1 LFALTVTWITWREHE
16 TFNSTSLDMGV
27 YTQVVWNTGN
37 GYPFNTTLLANNHLH
52 LGEHL
57 ALLLLPIAPLY
68 ALVPDP
74 RLLLLIQ
81 QLVLAASGLPVYW
94 FARQRLDRVP
104 ALLVTA
110 GYLLMPTLCEVALDA
125 FYPIAFTALLTGLA
139 AAMAM
144 MGRPRLA
151 VLLALLAMLWEEE
164 AAALAF
170 GLGLFLLFRR
180 EGRRSGLALCAASA
194 GWLAVATLVVMPGF
208 HDPGT
213 TDEDARTVGEF
224 ASLRREPMVWLA
236 TLARPPES
244 CTSPPR
250 LGWGRLACA
259 AEWWLYPTGGLA
271 LLSPRTLLVDVPH
284 AAVLLLGEKDRF
296 RRHWAAPILPVLWLS
311 TAAGLAAF
319 RKRRA
324 FWPLAAWLALAT
336 VVMYA
341 RDSSLPL
348 GHDFEPNDIVWSE
361 RGYDLA
367 RLVSMVPSGQPVSA
381 SRRVLAHLAN
391 RRTIVA
397 FPPNAAAGLGAPP
410 ERPRYYL
417 VDLTNR
423 ESREALAGADDPRRS
438 DPKLV
443 ELARTP
449 NAVLLGG
456 S

>member
-1 LFALTVTWITWREHE
+1 
-16 TFNSTSLDMGV
+16 MGV
-27 YTQVVWNTGN
+27 YTQAVWGIGN
-37 GYPFNTTLLANNHLH
+37 GHPFSTTLLANNHLH

-81 QLVLAASGLPVYW
+81 QLALAASGLPVYW
-94 FARQRLDRVP
+94 FARQRLGHAP
-104 ALLVTA
+104 SLLVTA

-125 FYPIAFTALLTGLA
+125 FYPIALTALLTGLA
-139 AAMAM
+139 VAMAM
-144 MGRPRLA
+144 TGRSRLA
-151 VLLALLAMLWEEE
+151 VLLAVLALLWEEE
-164 AAALAF
+164 AAALEV
-170 GLGLFLLFRR
+170 GLGLFLLLRR
-180 EGRRSGLALCAASA
+180 ADRLPGVTLCAASA
-194 GWLAVATLVVMPGF
+194 GWLALATLVVMPGF

-213 TDEDARTVGEF
+213 TDQEARTVGEF
-224 ASLRREPMVWLA
+224 ASLRREPGAWLA

-250 LGWGRLACA
+250 LGWGRFACA

-271 LLSPRTLLVDVPH
+271 LLSPRTLLVEVPH
-284 AAVLLLGEKDRF
+284 VAVLLLGEKDRF

-311 TAAGLAAF
+311 TSAGLAAL
-319 RKRRA
+319 RTRRA
-324 FWPLAAWLALAT
+324 FRPLLVWLAVAIG
-336 VVMYA
+336 VMYA

-348 GHDFEPNDIVWSE
+348 GHDYEPADGLWSE

-367 RLVSMVPSGQPVSA
+367 RLVEMVPRGQPVAA

-391 RRTIVA
+391 RQTIVV
-397 FPPNAAAGLGAPP
+397 FPPNAAVGLGPPP

-423 ESREALAGADDPRRS
+423 DSRDALAGESDPRRS
-438 DPKLV
+438 DPTLV